1 MLNEKLWLTSL
12 FLFFIL
18 FVQMKFSCFSSSDQR
33 AVNATQLYNDN
44 SAEGSLWMRGRQDI
58 PLPRCSHPISPPPD
72 TRCLVCVEQKVYAV
86 CRNLTET
93 VKMVMEAD
101 GDNVVISESSKKP
114 DSFIPVRN
122 VLVSIQY

>member
-1 MLNEKLWLTSL
+1 MANFSF

-18 FVQMKFSCFSSSDQR
+18 FVQMGLSCFNSSEPH
-33 AVNATQLYNDN
+33 AVNAILLYNDIFR
-44 SAEGSLWMRGRQDI
+44 EGSLWKRGRQDI